1 VGRYCQRLARKVLN
15 PPTWKRASFQSAMHH
30 AVDEP
35 TIALE
40 CEDHI
45 DVSCEPLV
53 KGNIVHTVGDGCGDG
68 DCKVGEPDFRLREN
82 L

>member
-1 VGRYCQRLARKVLN
+1 MLSKSRN
-15 PPTWKRASFQSAMHH
+15 PPTWKMGLVSSAMHH

-45 DVSCEPLV
+45 DVSCEPRV
-53 KGNIVHTVGDGCGDG
+53 KGNIVHTVGDGRRG
-68 DCKVGEPDFRLREN
+68 
-82 L
+82 

>member
-1 VGRYCQRLARKVLN
+1 
-15 PPTWKRASFQSAMHH
+15 MHH

-53 KGNIVHTVGDGCGDG
+53 KGNIVHTVGDGRGDG